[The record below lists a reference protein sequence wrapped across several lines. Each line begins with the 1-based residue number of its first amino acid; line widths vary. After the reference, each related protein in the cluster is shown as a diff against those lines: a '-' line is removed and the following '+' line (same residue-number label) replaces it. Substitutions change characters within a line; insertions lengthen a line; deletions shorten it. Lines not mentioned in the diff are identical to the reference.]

1 MFNKYKKGEKKM
13 KINIKTRIN
22 ISVREIKTIDF
33 KDIKT
38 IHFMEINKRNMVGD
52 NVAVRMA

>member
-1 MFNKYKKGEKKM
+1 M
-13 KINIKTRIN
+13 KINIKTRTN

-38 IHFMEINKRNMVGD
+38 IHFMEVNKRNIVGD
-52 NVAVRMA
+52 SVVVRMA

>member
-1 MFNKYKKGEKKM
+1 M
-13 KINIKTRIN
+13 KINIKTRTN

-38 IHFMEINKRNMVGD
+38 IHFMEVNKRNMVGD
-52 NVAVRMA
+52 SVVVRMA